1 MAAGHKI
8 PNPANSRT
16 IDKILGDAQNTGC
29 LDLSNRRI
37 HEFPKAAEIYDLA
50 DTVEAD
56 ISKNRFTE
64 VPAEIC
70 EFLHLE
76 ELRCYHN
83 AIKSIPPCIR
93 GLRHLSFLDLSRNQ
107 FTNLPPFLCELTSLE
122 VLIISNN
129 KLYSI
134 PEEIG
139 NLSSLMELD
148 VSDNQIDAIPS
159 QIADIRQ
166 LKILNLRKNQLS
178 QLPPELSKLKLKSL
192 DFSCN
197 KIQSI
202 PLEYRN
208 METLEELILDNNP
221 LINPPAHKCTKGRV
235 HILKDLHILAIR
247 EDKRRG
253 VLSEPAFSRNALR
266 RSYQKEDLEAAR
278 LRRKQIV
285 STDSGYITDPNHRW
299 PIGTPGSA
307 GENGLDSAVKA
318 AESLKEQRAERH
330 LELKSRITG
339 AELRSPGS
347 SVITPTDGESGDPPS
362 GSISPLR
369 LSANNF
375 DNSTDMFSR
384 ELQRQ
389 KQEYEKK
396 KRRAEQLKTDGA
408 RRSSKPPVPR
418 TPNTPSPQAPVA
430 PIRPASGHSESGIVH
445 GYNGRLPHAA
455 STPYYNICPHQS
467 KGESNNCNLEAKS
480 TAAVSSDNVMDKS
493 TSDSHRSSPIS
504 LSSQDG
510 DSRIS
515 MTSSVASSSAAELGS
530 INRPSAHSEGKHKS
544 LADAELRRSSSATLT
559 SAEKAMTNSSRQPK
573 SPPGPG
579 KTALRAPNSIKSQG
593 RSKTAPLPRN
603 SSGQLAALLIGTS
616 SVSSPSAHAPS
627 SAKPSTKLP
636 VKAVVSTAARGHH
649 GISISTGAQAKPI
662 LAGSSTKFGFQPVIP
677 ISRRSANSSPAV
689 SRSEQE
695 SHNRTLNT
703 GDEAQFINTIR
714 EIIESRLKVSLPHDV
729 MGELRDGVVLC
740 HLANFIRPR
749 TVSQIHVKS
758 NAVPKLSM
766 AKCRRNV
773 ENFIEACKHLGVPQ
787 EEICSQADII
797 DDKSPVAVLRT
808 LTAVRDLKLSK
819 RTSQTAGGRPTTPRS
834 KQTLNNGQNKPP
846 HNSTRS
852 MVKSRTAQPLH
863 SVV

>member
-384 ELQRQ
+384 QAIQQTGMYQQELQRQ

-573 SPPGPG
+573 SPPGP
-579 KTALRAPNSIKSQG
+579 
-593 RSKTAPLPRN
+593 
-603 SSGQLAALLIGTS
+603 
-616 SVSSPSAHAPS
+616 
-627 SAKPSTKLP
+627 
-636 VKAVVSTAARGHH
+636 
-649 GISISTGAQAKPI
+649 
-662 LAGSSTKFGFQPVIP
+662 GFQPVIP